1 MYGCTSFRFI
11 YISTLICI
19 TPSSDKNNSNVWA
32 HSKCR
37 IDLHNSGLVQRC
49 QSAPAPVAS
58 KVGSKHGGL
67 ACRAKE
73 KILCLDCMLHSPK
86 ICTILQEVCR
96 ASVHCALC
104 TCKTQM
110 HLCPPARGLLLQVS
124 VANPLDRSSL
134 SCSLA
139 GGLHLAGEHCVLT
152 SAVSLQQHQHEERNR
167 LRSGVIHRLLLV
179 PHKSGKIPR
188 QSHAYR
194 HHHLCKA
201 HGIREKP

>member
-1 MYGCTSFRFI
+1 MAALPAVPKKRFYASTACFIAPKYAPYSKRYVEHQYTS
-11 YISTLICI
+11 ISTLCAVHLQNA
-19 TPSSDKNNSNVWA
+19 D
-32 HSKCR
+32 
-37 IDLHNSGLVQRC
+37 
-49 QSAPAPVAS
+49 APV
-58 KVGSKHGGL
+58 
-67 ACRAKE
+67 
-73 KILCLDCMLHSPK
+73 
-86 ICTILQEVCR
+86 
-96 ASVHCALC
+96 
-104 TCKTQM
+104 
-110 HLCPPARGLLLQVS
+110 PPARGLLLQVS